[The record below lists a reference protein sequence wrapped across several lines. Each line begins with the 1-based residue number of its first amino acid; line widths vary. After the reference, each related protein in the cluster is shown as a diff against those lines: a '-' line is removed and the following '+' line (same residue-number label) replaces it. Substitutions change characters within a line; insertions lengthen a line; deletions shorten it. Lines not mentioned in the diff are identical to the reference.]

1 MTKPRLS
8 AFLKGKPES
17 VNAIGPNNGT
27 PLCFAHTVERAR
39 LLLDHGAD
47 MYVRLKNDYGFTTP
61 IRFVA
66 RLGALSGDM
75 QVFRFLLDR
84 AEVKGDIFLACVLD
98 ETEQVA
104 ALLKSDPTIVHAR
117 TGVDHVLEPDLTAL
131 HLAAEFGHVEITRM
145 LLEHGA
151 AVNARALA
159 AKDMT
164 PLHIAI
170 WRGRRELQIKPMAE
184 LAQDHGIKHL
194 LPDVPRLLLEHGA
207 DVNARDSER
216 NLTPLGWA
224 QAELE
229 DETDRSEVATLL
241 KEFGAKT

>member
-27 PLCFAHTVERAR
+27 PLCFAHTVERAQ

-47 MYVRLKNDYGFTTP
+47 MYVQLRNDYGLTTP
-61 IRFVA
+61 FRFAA

-75 QVFRFLLDR
+75 QVFHFLLDY
-84 AEVKGDIFLACVLD
+84 AGVKGDIFLACVLG
-98 ETEQVA
+98 ETEQVTTI
-104 ALLKSDPTIVHAR
+104 LQSDPTLVHAQ
-117 TGVDHVLEPDLTAL
+117 TDVGHVLEPGLTAL
-131 HLAAEFGHVEITRM
+131 HLAAEFGHVEIARL

-151 AVNARALA
+151 DVNARASGV
-159 AKDMT
+159 KDMT

-170 WRGRRELQIKPMAE
+170 WRGRRELQIKPMTE
-184 LAQDHGIKHL
+184 LVQDYGVKHL
-194 LPDVPRLLLEHGA
+194 LPDIPRLLLEHGA
-207 DVNARDSER
+207 DVNTRDSER

-229 DETDRSEVATLL
+229 DETDRSQVAALL